1 LVPRPTTVTSR
12 LPIGRVSMCCVSL
25 YQVLRGR
32 QIRPH
37 FTILMHTTLDCK

>member
-1 LVPRPTTVTSR
+1 
-12 LPIGRVSMCCVSL
+12 L